1 MQDWVIVA
9 VVFASVFS
17 LFWGIRYLLVPK
29 VEEPSEAMKR
39 RFREIANAG
48 GPSLQEISAQAYM
61 RHEEL
66 SSIRFLDRVLAGLPR
81 LVHLRDLLNK
91 AGRPMNL
98 GTLVLLCGTLAMA
111 GVVLGLAFELSVFT
125 LPLSIVLGLAPISIL
140 KKIKAKRLAV
150 FESQFPEAVELVT
163 RALKAGHSFSA
174 GLKMAADEMSDPI
187 KAEFTKTFEDYSFGK
202 TMDHA
207 LDGLVS
213 RVELADVKFFA
224 SAVNLQRE
232 TGGNLTELL
241 ENLGYVIRERFKLQR
256 TVRALS
262 AEGRL
267 SGKILAMMPP
277 ALFLLLYLSAPDY
290 VYMALDHPIGRMMYI
305 IGAGFEL
312 LGILVIKKL
321 VKLDI

>member
-1 MQDWVIVA
+1 
-9 VVFASVFS
+9 
-17 LFWGIRYLLVPK
+17 
-29 VEEPSEAMKR
+29 
-39 RFREIANAG
+39 
-48 GPSLQEISAQAYM
+48 
-61 RHEEL
+61 
-66 SSIRFLDRVLAGLPR
+66 
-81 LVHLRDLLNK
+81 
-91 AGRPMNL
+91 
-98 GTLVLLCGTLAMA
+98 
-111 GVVLGLAFELSVFT
+111 
-125 LPLSIVLGLAPISIL
+125 
-140 KKIKAKRLAV
+140 
-150 FESQFPEAVELVT
+150 
-163 RALKAGHSFSA
+163 
-174 GLKMAADEMSDPI
+174 MAADEMSDPI
-187 KAEFTKTFEDYSFGK
+187 KTEFGKTFEDYSFGK

-207 LDGLVS
+207 LERFGG
-213 RVELADVKFFA
+213 RVELADVKFFS

-256 TVRALS
+256 TVKALS

-267 SGKILAMMPP
+267 SGKILACMPP

>member
-17 LFWGIRYLLVPK
+17 LLWGLRSLLIPK
-29 VEEPSEAMKR
+29 QEEPSEAMKR
-39 RFREIANAG
+39 RLKEIASAG
-48 GPSLQEISAQAYM
+48 GPSIQEISAQAFM

-66 SSIRFLDRVLAGLPR
+66 SSIRLLDRILGGFPR
-81 LVHLRDLLNK
+81 LHHLRDLLNK

-98 GTLVLLCGTLAMA
+98 GTLILACAVLAMA
-111 GVVLGLAFELSVFT
+111 GVVLGLAFDLSVFT
-125 LPLSIVLGLAPISIL
+125 LPLAFVLGLLPIMVL
-140 KKIKAKRLAV
+140 KKIKAKRLGV
-150 FESQFPEAVELVT
+150 FEAQFPEAVELVT

-187 KAEFTKTFEDYSFGK
+187 KTEFGKTFEDYSFGK
-202 TMDHA
+202 TMDDA
-207 LDGLVS
+207 LSGLVA
-213 RVELADVKFFA
+213 RVELADVKFFS

-256 TVRALS
+256 TVKALS

-267 SGKILAMMPP
+267 SGKILACMPP
-277 ALFLLLYLSAPDY
+277 ALFGLLYLSAPDY
-290 VYMALDHPIGRMMYI
+290 VYMALDHPIGRMMYM
-305 IGAGFEL
+305 IGAGFEI
-312 LGILVIKKL
+312 LGILVIQKL
-321 VKLDI
+321 IKLDI